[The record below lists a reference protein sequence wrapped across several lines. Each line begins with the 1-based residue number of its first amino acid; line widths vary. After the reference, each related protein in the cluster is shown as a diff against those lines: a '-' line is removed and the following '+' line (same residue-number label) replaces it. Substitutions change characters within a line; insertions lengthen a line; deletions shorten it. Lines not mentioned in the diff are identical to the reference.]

1 MSRESEPKI
10 IIDDEESV
18 SEETTKTHRETE
30 REEEERKFQNV
41 IVKRVDESL
50 RHPDDILERT
60 IEEGEEQLRRSF
72 LSLLISSAAASMIL
86 CFTVMAVAIATG
98 ITKDMSEASARLLV
112 AAVYPLGFILT
123 ILSGTQL
130 FTEHTATAVYPV
142 LDKRSDYGALLR
154 LWGIVILGNLI
165 GALIGA
171 SFLVAAD
178 NVIKAKESYI
188 AIGHHLVDISAFDL
202 LISSLLAG
210 WLMALGAWLLRSSSN
225 TVAQILCIFI
235 VTFLIGLG
243 GLHHSIAG
251 SVEIFAASMIG
262 DDFTATDIFRF
273 IGLALGGN
281 LIGGSIFVGALNYT
295 HIRRTQ

>member
-1 MSRESEPKI
+1 MTDNTDPKILLSDGELAESETPK
-10 IIDDEESV
+10 
-18 SEETTKTHRETE
+18 TE
-30 REEEERKFQNV
+30 RSTQREEEERQYSSV

-60 IEEGEEQLRRSF
+60 IEEGQEQLNRSF

-86 CFTVMAVAIATG
+86 CFTVMAVAVMMG
-98 ITKDMSEASARLLV
+98 ITQEVATSSAKFWV
-112 AAVYPLGFILT
+112 ALVYPLGFILT

-142 LDKRSDYGALLR
+142 LDKRAAFPALLR
-154 LWGIVILGNLI
+154 LWATVILGNLI
-165 GALIGA
+165 GAVIGA
-171 SFLVAAD
+171 GFLVAAD
-178 NVIKAKESYI
+178 NVIQAKESYI
-188 AIGHHLVDISAFDL
+188 TLGHHLTDLAARDL

-225 TVAQILCIFI
+225 TVAQIVCIFI

-251 SVEIFAASMIG
+251 SVEILVAAMVSDHFSLFEIV
-262 DDFTATDIFRF
+262 RF
-273 IGLALGGN
+273 ISLALVGN
-281 LIGGSIFVGALNYT
+281 LIGGSVFVGALNYT